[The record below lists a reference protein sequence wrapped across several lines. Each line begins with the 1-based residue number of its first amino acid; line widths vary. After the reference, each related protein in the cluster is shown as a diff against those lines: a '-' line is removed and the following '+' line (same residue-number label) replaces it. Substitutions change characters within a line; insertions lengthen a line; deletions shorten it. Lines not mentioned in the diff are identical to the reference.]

1 MGWGFQFSFSSN
13 ELAHHSTVCTQSCLP
28 VSPAKIPTERWHS
41 DNRTLWGL
49 CYTGTW
55 LWYSMTKGTA
65 RHTFVSS
72 RTEGDTPGMPH
83 MATALQPSRSWGW
96 ALACFAFIMASASHS
111 CATLQPC
118 SQHTLQTHWA
128 MILLGQNSS
137 NMSYKPTQ
145 CPKNLISSGSALL
158 QILLQ
163 AVAPESSYSS
173 SLLGA
178 WVQIP
183 HRLWVGKTPQ
193 WFHASI
199 LI

>member
-1 MGWGFQFSFSSN
+1 
-13 ELAHHSTVCTQSCLP
+13 
-28 VSPAKIPTERWHS
+28 
-41 DNRTLWGL
+41 
-49 CYTGTW
+49 
-55 LWYSMTKGTA
+55 MTKGTA

-163 AVAPESSYSS
+163 AVCSREFLLPFWGLES
-173 SLLGA
+173 
-178 WVQIP
+178 
-183 HRLWVGKTPQ
+183 K
-193 WFHASI
+193 FHIGFEWAKHHSDSMQVF
-199 LI
+199 